1 MHKSVL
7 LDESIEYL
15 NLNDESNIVDCT
27 LGYGGHSS
35 EILKRIKR
43 GFLFAFDQDVNAIE
57 SSRKRLDEISDN
69 YEIIYSNFSNLEAE
83 LKKRNI
89 EHVDSILYDL
99 GVSSPQ
105 LDEGDRGFSFH
116 QDAKLDMR
124 MNQNNSL
131 SAWNVVNE
139 YEYKDLVDIFY
150 RYGEEKFAPA
160 IAKKIIASRPIDT
173 TLELVEVIKSAVPEK
188 YRREKHPARKVFQAI
203 RIEVND
209 ELYVFDN
216 SLRQALD
223 MISIGGRICVITFH
237 SLEDKIC
244 KEIFKEV
251 TAIDPALKNLPV
263 IPDEYLPKYKIVKTI
278 TPSDSELDYNSR
290 ARSAKLRV
298 IERIGW

>member
-43 GFLFAFDQDVNAIE
+43 GFLFAFDQDINAIE
-57 SSRKRLDEISDN
+57 SSRKRLDEISNN

-89 EHVDSILYDL
+89 EHVDGILYDL

-124 MNQNNSL
+124 MNQNNPL

-160 IAKKIIASRPIDT
+160 IAKKIISSRPIDT

-203 RIEVND
+203 RIEVNN
-209 ELYVFDN
+209 ELDVFES

-251 TAIDPALKNLPV
+251 TAIDSALKNLPV

-298 IERIGW
+298 IERIG

>member
-7 LDESIEYL
+7 LDESIAYL
-15 NLNDESNIVDCT
+15 NIHDESNIVDCT

-43 GFLFAFDQDVNAIE
+43 GFLFAFDQDEKAIT
-57 SSRKRLDEISDN
+57 SSKARLSAIGDN

-83 LKKRNI
+83 LNKRNVK
-89 EHVDSILYDL
+89 HVDGVLYDL

-139 YEYKDLVDIFY
+139 YSYKQLVDIFY
-150 RYGEEKFAPA
+150 RYGEEKFAPS
-160 IAKKIIASRPIDT
+160 IAKKIISSRPIET
-173 TLELVEVIKSAVPEK
+173 TLDLVEVIKSAVPEK

-209 ELYVFDN
+209 ELNVFEQ
-216 SLRQALD
+216 SLRQALK
-223 MISIGGRICVITFH
+223 MISKNGRICVITFH

-244 KEIFKEV
+244 KDIFKEV
-251 TAIDPALKNLPV
+251 TSLDPSFKNLPV
-263 IPDEYLPKYKIVKTI
+263 IPEEYLPKYKVIKTI
-278 TPSDSELDYNSR
+278 SPSAEELTLNPR

-298 IERIGW
+298 IERIG